1 MLISNRGESKK
12 LNETTRKEASGL
24 FIPLP
29 NGITHYELA
38 NPEQK
43 ETIVLVHGF
52 STPYFIFDPLF
63 EFLSNSGFRV
73 LRYDLFGRGY
83 SDRPDTRYNIDLF
96 VDQLSDLLDGFR
108 FTSPINLVGLSM
120 GGPITAT
127 FFTGHPERVKSLT
140 LIDPAGARAVS
151 PSPMMKVIKMPFVA
165 EAVLGLVGSGFFVKS
180 AAKDFFDPKLVDKFI
195 DQFKVQ
201 LEFKGYRR
209 AILSTIRNGML
220 NSFIETYKKLGTMEV
235 SVALFWGRDD
245 KTVPFEYSKD
255 LRAAIPQAELHA
267 IDGAGHIP
275 HYEQPDI
282 FNPILLDFLRK

>member
-12 LNETTRKEASGL
+12 LNESTRKEASGS
-24 FIPLP
+24 FIRLS

-38 NPEQK
+38 NPEQR
-43 ETIVLVHGF
+43 EIIVLIHGF

-63 EFLSNSGFRV
+63 KFLSDSGFCV

-96 VDQLSDLLDGFR
+96 VDQLSDLLDTLR
-108 FTSPINLVGLSM
+108 FTLPIHLVGLSM

-127 FFTGHPERVKSLT
+127 FTTRYPERVKSLT

-151 PSPMMKVIKMPFVA
+151 PSPMMKVIKIPFVA
-165 EAVLGLVGSGFFVKS
+165 EAILSLVGSGFFVKS
-180 AAKDFFDPKLVDKFI
+180 AAKDFFDPKLVDQFI
-195 DQFKVQ
+195 DQFKIQ
-201 LEFKGYRR
+201 LEFKGYRH

-220 NSFIETYKKLGTMEV
+220 DSFIETYKKLGTMEQP
-235 SVALFWGRDD
+235 VALFWGRDD
-245 KTVPFEYSKD
+245 KTVPFKYSDD
-255 LRAAIPQAELHA
+255 LRAAIPQVWFQA

-275 HYEQPDI
+275 HYEQPDV
-282 FNPILLDFLRK
+282 FNPILLEFLRK